1 MGGRSLRWETLKCK
15 FPPKTIEEP
24 PTPCLWGQDLAD
36 GLGWIARN
44 WVIRLDPDE
53 SSVIGPVLKKAP
65 VAGAEGGACVILEE
79 KGSTGGISDHK
90 GHMARVVDLITR
102 RVEEK
107 GSTDL
112 ITRVTVL
119 RVPQGFSG
127 GHGVSSLEIW
137 YFESHCSLQ
146 ALLPH
151 FACKTAHP
159 FQFICCIF
167 ASDQRTQSP
176 VTSDISNIWKNSE
189 SVKAHTLKSWNAE
202 RQVQQAVQRR

>member
-1 MGGRSLRWETLKCK
+1 MQIPTKNQPSRGRQ
-15 FPPKTIEEP
+15 
-24 PTPCLWGQDLAD
+24 PCLWGQDLADAD

-79 KGSTGGISDHK
+79 KGST
-90 GHMARVVDLITR
+90 R

-127 GHGVSSLEIW
+127 GHRVSSLEIW

-167 ASDQRTQSP
+167 ASDQRT
-176 VTSDISNIWKNSE
+176 
-189 SVKAHTLKSWNAE
+189 
-202 RQVQQAVQRR
+202 

>member
-1 MGGRSLRWETLKCK
+1 MQIPTKNQPSRGRQ
-15 FPPKTIEEP
+15 
-24 PTPCLWGQDLAD
+24 PCLWGQDLAD

-65 VAGAEGGACVILEE
+65 VAGAAGGACVILEE
-79 KGSTGGISDHK
+79 KGS
-90 GHMARVVDLITR
+90 TR

-119 RVPQGFSG
+119 RVPTGFSG
-127 GHGVSSLEIW
+127 GHRVSSLEIW

-146 ALLPH
+146 ALGPH
-151 FACKTAHP
+151 FPSKTAHP
-159 FQFICCIF
+159 FQFI
-167 ASDQRTQSP
+167 
-176 VTSDISNIWKNSE
+176 
-189 SVKAHTLKSWNAE
+189 
-202 RQVQQAVQRR
+202 